1 MSLRMITWKYDCWEN
16 NNRKTESKP
25 LSCAIFPR
33 MCCFA
38 YTAQW
43 NWFQTSALLYY
54 LHIYFNHD
62 LQQRQVAKAV
72 NKIVGLKAFNTVISQ
87 FTTTDWDVSTTEQI
101 ENMISYDSANSLT
114 QWQIETKIQAENL
127 IPSQSPLF
135 ACCTRPKF

>member
-1 MSLRMITWKYDCWEN
+1 MITWKYDCWEN
-16 NNRKTESKP
+16 NNRKIDRKQTFVLCNISSHVLLCLYSTVK
-25 LSCAIFPR
+25 LISDKCSVVL
-33 MCCFA
+33 
-38 YTAQW
+38 YTA
-43 NWFQTSALLYY
+43 L
-54 LHIYFNHD
+54 YFNHD

-127 IPSQSPLF
+127 IPSQATLF